1 MTTEQPTEQELLERI
16 CRQALALYQEG
27 REQPA
32 LPEPYTGHCQVIIA
46 HQESNR
52 GVLAVLITLLLRKLS
67 DPGQDIRQHQMQLP
81 GGFSGRGLDSRVVTP
96 FLREQNFPYMQAGSG
111 WLTRSLEQANPYDL
125 NYPGNVRPA
134 AVKAAFLHLI
144 DGAQNQGL
152 SVETVLTVLFIGL
165 IEYRDRNTNLVLSRP
180 VNLSVA
186 QIVDR
191 VSRHY
196 NSPYSG
202 ASRLPALAIYAV
214 LCLLARELARYQGC
228 TLLPME
234 SHTAADRRADLI
246 GDIHILDANNT
257 LFEGY
262 EIKHNIPITSGL
274 IQTSFEKLRATPV
287 RRFYLLTTYHHD
299 DYSGFEPD
307 IQQVAQSHGCQL
319 IVNGIA
325 PTLRYYLRLIQDT
338 SGFVNEYVSL
348 LESDPSVTFQLKQAW
363 NEIVAG
369 QSRR

>member
-1 MTTEQPTEQELLERI
+1 MATEKPTEQELLERI
-16 CRQALALYQEG
+16 YRRALAWHQEG
-27 REQPA
+27 TEQSA
-32 LPEPYTGHCQVIIA
+32 LPDPYAGHCQVIIA
-46 HQESNR
+46 HQEGNR
-52 GVLAVLITLLLRKLS
+52 GVLAVLITLLLRKLF

-111 WLTRSLEQANPYDL
+111 WLTRSLEQANPYAL
-125 NYPGNVRPA
+125 NYPGNIRPA

-144 DGAQNQGL
+144 DGVQNQGL
-152 SVETVLTVLFIGL
+152 AAERVLIALFIGL
-165 IEYRDRNTNLVLSRP
+165 IEYRDRNANLVLSRP

-191 VSRHY
+191 VSRHF

-202 ASRLPALAIYAV
+202 AARLPVLAIDAV
-214 LCLLARELARYQGC
+214 LRLLVRETSRYQGC
-228 TLLPME
+228 TLLPLE
-234 SHTAADRRADLI
+234 SHTAADRRTDLI
-246 GDIHILDANNT
+246 GDIHILDANDT

-274 IQTSFEKLRATPV
+274 IQTSFEKLRTTPV
-287 RRFYLLTTYHHD
+287 SRFYLLTTYHHD
-299 DYSGFEPD
+299 DYSEFEPD
-307 IQQVAQSHGCQL
+307 IQQVAQIHGCQL

-338 SGFVNEYVSL
+338 RGFVNEYVSL
-348 LESDPSVTFQLKQAW
+348 LETDPAATFPLKQAW

-369 QSRR
+369 

>member
-1 MTTEQPTEQELLERI
+1 MTMEQPTEQELLERI
-16 CRQALALYQEG
+16 YRRALALYQEG
-27 REQPA
+27 GEQPA
-32 LPEPYTGHCQVIIA
+32 LPEPYAGHCQVVIA

-52 GVLAVLITLLLRKLS
+52 GVLAVLITLLLRKLF
-67 DPGQDIRQHQMQLP
+67 DPEQDIRQHQMQLP

-96 FLREQNFPYMQAGSG
+96 LLRKQHFPYMQAGSG
-111 WLTRSLEQANPYDL
+111 WLTRSLEQANPYNLD
-125 NYPGNVRPA
+125 YPGNIRPA
-134 AVKAAFLHLI
+134 TVKTAFLHLI
-144 DGAQNQGL
+144 DGAQNQDL
-152 SVETVLTVLFIGL
+152 PAETLLTVLFSGL
-165 IEYRDRNTNLVLSRP
+165 IEYRDRNTNLALFHP

-202 ASRLPALAIYAV
+202 ASRLPVLAIYAI
-214 LCLLARELARYQGC
+214 LHLLVRELARYRGC
-228 TLLPME
+228 TLLPMAA
-234 SHTAADRRADLI
+234 HTAADRRANLI
-246 GDIHILDANNT
+246 GDIHILDANNA

-274 IQTSFEKLRATPV
+274 IQTSFEKLRDKPV
-287 RRFYLLTTYHHD
+287 KRFYLLTTYQHD

-338 SGFVNEYVSL
+338 SGFVDEYVSL
-348 LESDPSVTFQLKQAW
+348 LESDPSITFQLKQAW
-363 NEIVAG
+363 NEIVA
-369 QSRR
+369 R

>member
-32 LPEPYTGHCQVIIA
+32 LPEPYAGHCQVIIA

-52 GVLAVLITLLLRKLS
+52 GVLAVLITLLLKKRHT
-67 DPGQDIRQHQMQLP
+67 PTQDIRLHQDRME
-81 GGFSGRGLDSRVVTP
+81 GGFSGRGLDNRVVTP
-96 FLREQNFPYMQAGSG
+96 FLRSQSFPHMAESG
-111 WLTRSLEQANPYDL
+111 WLTRTLEQPLPYDM
-125 NYPGNVRPA
+125 NYPGNIRPA

-152 SVETVLTVLFIGL
+152 SVETVLTALFIGL

-196 NSPYSG
+196 SSPYSG

-234 SHTAADRRADLI
+234 SHTTADRRADLI
-246 GDIHILDANNT
+246 GDVHILDANNT

-325 PTLRYYLRLIQDT
+325 LTLRYYLRLIQDT